1 MSVISNTTVLSNF
14 AAIDSLDR
22 LQKLYGEIYLST
34 EVYQE
39 IQRGLEEGY
48 TFYSSVEEI
57 LRPVREGGWLRLTS
71 LSNEKEVLAFSNMP
85 GQLHAGEASCLAIA
99 QQRSW
104 LLLTDDKAARRHAA
118 DRNIAI
124 SGTLGCLVLGVER
137 SLWTLKQANQYLDRI
152 VAAGFFSPIMDLSN
166 LVRKS

>member
-22 LQKLYGEIYLST
+22 LRELFDKLYLST

-48 TFYSSVEEI
+48 TFYSGVEEV
-57 LRPVREGGWLRLTS
+57 LLPMRPDGWLHLTS
-71 LSNEKEVLAFSNMP
+71 LTTDKEVLTFSSMP

-99 QQRSW
+99 QQRNW
-104 LLLTDDKAARRHAA
+104 LLLTDDKAARRYATEQS
-118 DRNIAI
+118 IAV
-124 SGTLGCLVLGVER
+124 SGTLGCLILGVER
-137 SLWTLKQANQYLDRI
+137 RLWPLEQANRWLERI
-152 VAAGFFSPIMDLSN
+152 VAAGFFSPVTDLSS
-166 LVRKS
+166 LVKRF